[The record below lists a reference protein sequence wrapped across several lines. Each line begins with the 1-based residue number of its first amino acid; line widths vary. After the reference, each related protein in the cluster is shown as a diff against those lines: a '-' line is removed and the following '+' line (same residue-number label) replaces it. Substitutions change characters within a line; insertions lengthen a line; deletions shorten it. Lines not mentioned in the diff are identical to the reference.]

1 MLSLMGLVDQWKAIY
16 WELPEGWDNV
26 HLRLTVEDDA
36 RAARA
41 AALLGPLNP
50 GRHGQVID
58 FYSGK
63 RGGVPAPELVRRL
76 LARLDAE
83 RIRGEVELVTVEE
96 AEPAPPATEAPRGR
110 PLLVAQWDGALSALP
125 DDWSD
130 LYAEIELASSDY
142 LERGA
147 LLLAPVNPARWKP
160 EEGGLVFRFR
170 VARRF
175 GYGASG
181 EMTRRCLERLDEE
194 GIRGSVRVLY
204 ALSDTKPVSTQGP
217 VWYVAGKVV

>member
-16 WELPEGWDNV
+16 WELPEVWDNV
-26 HLRLTVEDDA
+26 HLRLTVEGDA
-36 RAARA
+36 HAARA

-50 GRHGQVID
+50 GSHGQVID
-58 FYSGK
+58 FYSG
-63 RGGVPAPELVRRL
+63 RRRGVPSPELVRRL

-83 RIRGEVELVTVEE
+83 RIRGEVALVEVEE
-96 AEPAPPATEAPRGR
+96 AVPAPAREAPRGR
-110 PLLVAQWDGALSALP
+110 PSLVAQWDGTLSALP

-160 EEGGLVFRFR
+160 EEGRLVFRFR